1 LLDADGHIVHI
12 DFGYLLT
19 VAPGGV
25 QFERSPFKLTSE
37 FADVLGGPTSKLF
50 RRFRGLCVQAF
61 VAARKRRDQLL
72 VLVEMML
79 ASNSSLPC
87 FAKGPKAVLTEL
99 NDRFLPGASK
109 RQCEVFVNGLIDACV
124 PCCVLLLACVVQRL
138 TKPCTVC
145 ACVAHRAL
153 SSWTTVMYDK
163 YQKCCVGIF

>member
-1 LLDADGHIVHI
+1 LTSFVFAGKTLCVLGQREFVCLVCLVFCTGNILLDADGHIVHI

-37 FADVLGGPTSKLF
+37 FADVLGGPSSKLF

-61 VAARKRRDQLL
+61 IAARKRRDQLL

-87 FAKGPKAVLTEL
+87 FVKGAKAVMSEL
-99 NDRFLPGASK
+99 NDRFLPDASK
-109 RQCEVFVNGLIDACV
+109 RQCEVFVNGLIDA
-124 PCCVLLLACVVQRL
+124 
-138 TKPCTVC
+138 
-145 ACVAHRAL
+145 
-153 SSWTTVMYDK
+153 
-163 YQKCCVGIF
+163 